1 MRYFQYFLPYY
12 SEIPLLFSTSG
23 SNIGI
28 QNLPLGKKRDGREGR
43 TKGYIFCLF
52 LKPLFYQGFLVL
64 KSRASPRQVW
74 CPEERS
80 LWLLSL
86 EMLLKAARPGVP

>member
-28 QNLPLGKKRDGREGR
+28 QNLPLGKK
-43 TKGYIFCLF
+43 KGMAE
-52 LKPLFYQGFLVL
+52 KG
-64 KSRASPRQVW
+64 
-74 CPEERS
+74 E
-80 LWLLSL
+80 
-86 EMLLKAARPGVP
+86 LKAISSAYF